1 MLPFDF
7 SNVKLNWFPGHM
19 STGLKQI
26 RSRIQSEI
34 DLIIEVRDAR
44 IPQSSANS
52 LLNTTFTHKPRI
64 IVYSK
69 SDLGES
75 VENKK
80 LLVSKNKSGND
91 NVCSLLYCKNNKND
105 LINLLETV
113 KRHIPTTNP
122 HLKHRVMVLGIPNV
136 GKSTIINS
144 LRVTGT
150 GLGGKAVKVGNLAG
164 VTRAL
169 SELIC
174 ISRSP
179 LIYLIDTPGILAPK
193 ISNVEA
199 GLKVALCGGLY
210 DKTVGN
216 RLMAEYLL
224 YNLLIRK
231 NREFVEFYG
240 LLEEEGENL
249 INLTIDKF
257 LPIAAKRIGALVSGG
272 EFDVDRAAGFFVRQF
287 RSGKFGG
294 ITLDSI

>member
-1 MLPFDF
+1 
-7 SNVKLNWFPGHM
+7 M

-44 IPQSSANS
+44 IPVSSANS
-52 LLNTTFTHKPRI
+52 LLDTFTHKPRI

-80 LLVSKNKSGND
+80 LLLLKSTNGSETGSGDNKNNNIS
-91 NVCSLLYCKNNKND
+91 SLLYCKDNKKD

-113 KRHIPTTNP
+113 KRHFLTTTTTTNP
-122 HLKHRVMVLGIPNV
+122 YLKHRVMILGIPNV

-144 LRVTGT
+144 LRTTGT

-169 SELIC
+169 SELVC

-193 ISNVEA
+193 ISNVEG

-224 YNLLIRK
+224 YNLLIK
-231 NREFVEFYG
+231 NNREFVEFYG
-240 LLEEEGENL
+240 LLENKTL
-249 INLTIDKF
+249 SNFTIDKF
-257 LPIAAKRIGALVSGG
+257 LPIAAKRIGALLSGG

-287 RSGKFGG
+287 RSGKFGR